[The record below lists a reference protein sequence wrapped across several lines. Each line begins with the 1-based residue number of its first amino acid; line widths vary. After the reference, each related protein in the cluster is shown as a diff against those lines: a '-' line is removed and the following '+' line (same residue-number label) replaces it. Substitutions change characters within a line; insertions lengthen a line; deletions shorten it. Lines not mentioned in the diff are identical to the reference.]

1 MATMTANQKS
11 TPTRAEP
18 IPRVMRAKVEALLEE
33 NYAFMDSPIF
43 KQRNLEKSLFAFE
56 ERDGVEPAL
65 PLTSWYQPTRDEAID
80 ETMSHAPQL
89 MKGAEEKLMFLRF
102 NFCKP
107 RLTLP
112 ARAITGGGRPR
123 GWGAGA

>member
-43 KQRNLEKSLFAFE
+43 KQRSLEKSLFAFE
-56 ERDGVEPAL
+56 EHKGVAPAL

-89 MKGAEEKLMFLRF
+89 MKDRKSGSAGM
-102 NFCKP
+102 P
-107 RLTLP
+107 RPISSAVSCLTK
-112 ARAITGGGRPR
+112 
-123 GWGAGA
+123 